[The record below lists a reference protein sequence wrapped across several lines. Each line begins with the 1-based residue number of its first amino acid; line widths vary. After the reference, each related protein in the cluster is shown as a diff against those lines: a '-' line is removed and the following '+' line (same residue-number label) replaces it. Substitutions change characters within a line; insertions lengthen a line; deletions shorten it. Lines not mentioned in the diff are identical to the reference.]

1 VEVVDVVV
9 DVGVMREVVVC
20 SVNVD
25 WAYFSVSMAVSKE
38 AELIN

>member
-1 VEVVDVVV
+1 VEVVV

-20 SVNVD
+20 SLNED
-25 WAYFSVSMAVSKE
+25 CAYFSVSMAVSKE